1 MRAAQTRTRLSHG
14 SPRLALAALAIGAF
28 AIGTGEFVIMGLLPD
43 VAGGLSV
50 DVPDAGQLISAYA
63 LGVVVGAP
71 LLIAAANRFPRKA
84 VLIGLMAAYAVFNV
98 VSAVAPT
105 YEWVVAARFLSGLP
119 HGAFFGIGAV
129 VAGSLVAPERRA
141 RAMARMFAGLTLAN
155 VAGVPVSTL
164 LGQQVG
170 WRWVFAVVGVIGLLA
185 ATAVAIAVP
194 DVRPA
199 DGPVRL
205 SRELRALGRRPV
217 WMALLVATVGGA
229 GLFAT
234 YSYITPMLTDV
245 AGFSP
250 TEVTGLLALFGIGM
264 TVGNLLGAR
273 LADSATL
280 PTIYGGLGAEAVLAL
295 LFVPALQNQVTTVLV
310 LFAFAVTTFTV
321 VPSVQLRIIAGAGDA
336 PNLASGANQAAFNVA
351 NALGAALGGVA
362 ISAGFGVASPNVVAA
377 ALALSGLGIAVVA
390 GRSDR
395 RAAAAAATHA
405 REAELA
411 TAAA

>member
-1 MRAAQTRTRLSHG
+1 MRAAQTRTRT
-14 SPRLALAALAIGAF
+14 PFALAALAIGAF

-50 DVPDAGQLISAYA
+50 DVPEAGHLISAYA

-71 LLIAAANRFPRKA
+71 LLIAASNRFPRKA

-98 VSAVAPT
+98 VSALAPS
-105 YEWVVAARFLSGLP
+105 YDLLVVGRFLAGLP

-129 VAGSLVAPERRA
+129 VAGNLVAPERRA

-170 WRWVFAVVGVIGLLA
+170 WRWVFAVVGLIG
-185 ATAVAIAVP
+185 AVAALSVALCVP

-280 PTIYGGLGAEAVLAL
+280 PTIYGGLATEAVLAL
-295 LFVPALQNQVTTVLV
+295 LFVPALQNQLTTILV

-351 NALGAALGGVA
+351 NALGAALGGVT

-377 ALALSGLGIAVVA
+377 ALAVAGLGIAVVA

-395 RAAAAAATHA
+395 RAAARATEP
-405 REAELA
+405 EAELA
-411 TAAA
+411 PAAA

>member
-1 MRAAQTRTRLSHG
+1 MRAAHTRTRA
-14 SPRLALAALAIGAF
+14 PLALAALAIGAF

-50 DVPDAGQLISAYA
+50 DVPEAGQLISAYA

-71 LLIAAANRFPRKA
+71 LLIAAANRFPRKV
-84 VLIGLMAAYAVFNV
+84 VLIGLMAAYAMFNV
-98 VSAVAPT
+98 VSAMAPT
-105 YEWVVAARFLSGLP
+105 YELVVVARFLSGLP

-129 VAGSLVAPERRA
+129 VAGGLVPPDRRA

-170 WRWVFAVVGVIGLLA
+170 WRWVFAVVGVIGA
-185 ATAVAIAVP
+185 AAAAAVALCVP

-199 DGPVRL
+199 DRPVRL

-217 WMALLVATVGGA
+217 WLALLVATVGGA

-234 YSYITPMLTDV
+234 YSYVTPMLTDV

-280 PTIYGGLGAEAVLAL
+280 PTIYGGLAAEAALAL
-295 LFVPALQNQVTTVLV
+295 LFVPALQNQVATVLV

-351 NALGAALGGVA
+351 NALGAALGGVT
-362 ISAGFGVASPNVVAA
+362 ISAGLGVASPNVVAA
-377 ALALSGLGIAVVA
+377 ALAVAGLGIAVVA

-395 RAAAAAATHA
+395 RAAASAA

-411 TAAA
+411 AAPA

>member
-1 MRAAQTRTRLSHG
+1 MRAAPTRTRT
-14 SPRLALAALAIGAF
+14 PLALAALAIGAF

-50 DVPDAGQLISAYA
+50 DVPDAGRLISAYA

-71 LLIAAANRFPRKA
+71 LLIAASNRFPRKA
-84 VLIGLMAAYAVFNV
+84 VLIGLMAAYATFNV
-98 VSAVAPT
+98 VSALAPT
-105 YEWVVAARFLSGLP
+105 YPLVVVARFLSGLP

-129 VAGSLVAPERRA
+129 VAGSLVDPDRRA

-170 WRWVFAVVGVIGLLA
+170 WRWVFAVVGVIGIA
-185 ATAVAIAVP
+185 AAAAVALCVP
-194 DVRPA
+194 DPRPA

-217 WMALLVATVGGA
+217 WLALLVATVGGA
-229 GLFAT
+229 ALFAT

-250 TEVTGLLALFGIGM
+250 TEVTGLLALFGVGM

-273 LADSATL
+273 LADAATL
-280 PTIYGGLGAEAVLAL
+280 PTICGGLGIEAVLAL
-295 LFVPALQNQVTTVLV
+295 LFVPALHNPVTTVLV
-310 LFAFAVTTFTV
+310 LFAFAVTTFAV

-362 ISAGFGVASPNVVAA
+362 ISAGLGVESSNVVAA
-377 ALALSGLGIAVVA
+377 ALAVAGLAIAVVA

-395 RAAAAAATHA
+395 RVAVAAP

-411 TAAA
+411 TAPA

>member
-1 MRAAQTRTRLSHG
+1 MRAAQTRT
-14 SPRLALAALAIGAF
+14 PLALTALAIGAF

-50 DVPDAGQLISAYA
+50 DVPGAGHLISAYA

-71 LLIAAANRFPRKA
+71 LLIAAANRLPRKT

-98 VSAVAPT
+98 ASALAPT
-105 YEWVVAARFLSGLP
+105 YGLVVVARFLSGLP

-129 VAGSLVAPERRA
+129 VAGSLVPPERRA

-164 LGQQVG
+164 LGQQIG
-170 WRWVFAVVGVIGLLA
+170 WRWVFGVVGLIGVLA
-185 ATAVAIAVP
+185 ATAVALHVP

-199 DGPVRL
+199 GGPVRL
-205 SRELRALGRRPV
+205 SAELRALGRRPV

-229 GLFAT
+229 ALFST
-234 YSYITPMLTDV
+234 YSYITPMLTDI

-273 LADSATL
+273 LADTATM
-280 PTIYGGLGAEAVLAL
+280 PTVYGGLGAEAVLAL
-295 LFVPALQNQVTTVLV
+295 LFVPALQNQVTTILV
-310 LFAFAVTTFTV
+310 LFALAVTTFTV
-321 VPSVQLRIIAGAGDA
+321 VPALQLRIIAGAGDA

-351 NALGAALGGVA
+351 NALGAALGGSA
-362 ISAGFGVASPNVVAA
+362 IAAGFGLASPNVVAA
-377 ALALSGLGIAVVA
+377 GLALAGLGIAVVA
-390 GRSDR
+390 GGADRRER
-395 RAAAAAATHA
+395 RAARA
-405 REAELA
+405 EAELVA
-411 TAAA
+411 VP

>member
-1 MRAAQTRTRLSHG
+1 MRAAQTRTRSRFALT
-14 SPRLALAALAIGAF
+14 ALAVGAF

-50 DVPDAGQLISAYA
+50 DVPDAGRLISAYA

-71 LLIAAANRFPRKA
+71 LLIAASNRFPRKN

-98 VSAVAPT
+98 ISSMAPT
-105 YEWVVAARFLSGLP
+105 YSLVVAGRFLAGLP

-170 WRWVFAVVGVIGLLA
+170 WRWVFAVVGVIG
-185 ATAVAIAVP
+185 AVAAAAVALCVP

-205 SRELRALGRRPV
+205 SREFRALGRRPV

-250 TEVTGLLALFGIGM
+250 AEVTGLLALFGIGM

-273 LADSATL
+273 LADAATL
-280 PTIYGGLGAEAVLAL
+280 PTIYVGFVVEAVLAL

-336 PNLASGANQAAFNVA
+336 PNLASGANQAACNVA
-351 NALGAALGGVA
+351 NALGAALGGMA
-362 ISAGFGVASPNVVAA
+362 ISAGLGVASANVVAA
-377 ALALSGLGIAVVA
+377 ALAVAGLGIAVVA
-390 GRSDR
+390 GRADR
-395 RAAAAAATHA
+395 RAAVVDVPA
-405 REAELA
+405 AELA
-411 TAAA
+411 PAVA

>member
-1 MRAAQTRTRLSHG
+1 MRAAQTRTRT
-14 SPRLALAALAIGAF
+14 PLALTALAIGAF

-50 DVPDAGQLISAYA
+50 DVPEAGQLISAYA

-105 YEWVVAARFLSGLP
+105 YEWVVVARFLSGLP

-129 VAGSLVAPERRA
+129 VAGNLVAPERRA

-170 WRWVFAVVGVIGLLA
+170 WRWVFAVVGVIGALA
-185 ATAVAIAVP
+185 AAAVALCVP

-377 ALALSGLGIAVVA
+377 ALAVAGLGIAVVA
-390 GRSDR
+390 GRSDC
-395 RAAAAAATHA
+395 RAAASEAR

-411 TAAA
+411 PAAA

>member
-1 MRAAQTRTRLSHG
+1 MRVAQTRTR
-14 SPRLALAALAIGAF
+14 PPLALAALAIGAF

-50 DVPDAGQLISAYA
+50 DVPGAGHLISAYA

-71 LLIAAANRFPRKA
+71 LLIAASNRFPRKA
-84 VLIGLMAAYAVFNV
+84 VLIGLMAAYAGFNV
-98 VSAVAPT
+98 VSALAPT
-105 YEWVVAARFLSGLP
+105 YDLVVVARFLSGLP

-129 VAGSLVAPERRA
+129 VAGNLVPPPDRRA

-170 WRWVFAVVGVIGLLA
+170 WRWVFALVGVIG
-185 ATAVAIAVP
+185 AVAAAAVALCVP

-264 TVGNLLGAR
+264 TVGNLVGAR

-280 PTIYGGLGAEAVLAL
+280 PTIYGGLAAEAVLAL
-295 LFVPALQNQVTTVLV
+295 VFVPALQNQVTTVLV

-362 ISAGFGVASPNVVAA
+362 ISAGLGVASPNLVAA
-377 ALALSGLGIAVVA
+377 ALAVAGLGIAVVA

-395 RAAAAAATHA
+395 RAAAARA
-405 REAELA
+405 REPELA
-411 TAAA
+411 AAAA

>member
-1 MRAAQTRTRLSHG
+1 MRAAQTRT
-14 SPRLALAALAIGAF
+14 SPPLALAALAIGAF

-50 DVPDAGQLISAYA
+50 DVPSAGHLISAYA

-71 LLIAAANRFPRKA
+71 LLIAASNRFPRKA

-98 VSAVAPT
+98 VSALAPS
-105 YEWVVAARFLSGLP
+105 YDLLVVGRFMAGLP

-129 VAGSLVAPERRA
+129 VAGSLVAPDRRA

-170 WRWVFAVVGVIGLLA
+170 WRWVFAVVGLIGALA
-185 ATAVAIAVP
+185 ATAVALYVP

-280 PTIYGGLGAEAVLAL
+280 PTIYGGLAAEAVLAL
-295 LFVPALQNQVTTVLV
+295 VFVPALQNQLTTILV

-377 ALALSGLGIAVVA
+377 GLAVAGLAIAVVA

-395 RAAAAAATHA
+395 RAEARASARDADLAPAAA
-405 REAELA
+405 
-411 TAAA
+411 